1 MRTFVIVMM
10 LAMIGSTASAQL
22 NPFKNRQKTA
32 QAAQTKPRIDL
43 DAEPAAAPTEDL
55 DVNEFQLRRKEL
67 EGKVVELEFD
77 RVVDLKQ
84 SGDGYTARVT
94 YESGRITEGV
104 VLLISEE
111 GLELFKEMA
120 ERDARSP
127 RRETVYI
134 EVLGANMSKALGT
147 RYSKNNPEGER
158 YTW

>member
-1 MRTFVIVMM
+1 MKTFIIMLT

-22 NPFKNRQKTA
+22 NPFKNRQQPA
-32 QAAQTKPRIDL
+32 PSAQTKPKIDL
-43 DAEPAAAPTEDL
+43 AAEPAVAPSDELTVSD
-55 DVNEFQLRRKEL
+55 FQLKRKEL

-84 SGDGYTARVT
+84 SGVGYTARVT
-94 YESGRITEGV
+94 FESGRIMEGV
-104 VLLISEE
+104 TLLIPEE

-127 RRETVYI
+127 RRETVYV
-134 EVLGANMSKALGT
+134 EVLGANISKALGT
-147 RYSKNNPEGER
+147 RYSKNKPEGER